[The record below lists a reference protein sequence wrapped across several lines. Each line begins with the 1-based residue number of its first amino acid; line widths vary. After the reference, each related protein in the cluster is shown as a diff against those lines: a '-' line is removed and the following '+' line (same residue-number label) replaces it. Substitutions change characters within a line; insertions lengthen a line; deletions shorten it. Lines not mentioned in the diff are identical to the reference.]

1 MVYVCALLVTYI
13 YNKIYYKDI
22 SKKGFEILRGRKL
35 IFWLIAAPI
44 RENFDIF

>member
-22 SKKGFEILRGRKL
+22 SKKGFEIFKVFSKVSNKK
-35 IFWLIAAPI
+35 I
-44 RENFDIF
+44 